1 MRWLEFGALGSK
13 QMKRLFLE
21 YFHCP
26 AAYVDF
32 RLSEDVAPRSGFF
45 RFGPDL
51 ICYGRL
57 SSGLTQ
63 RESSGALEDVLSHV
77 HVEKSAAYLPFD
89 LDDVIENLRY
99 ERYSAVGHTSVGRSF
114 ARSVVRKMYYAVRP
128 LLPITV
134 RKHLQRAALHGWDK
148 KVFPNWP
155 VDHTVDRLFDLIMSA
170 VIRANSGE
178 RVPFVWFWPD
188 GFSSCLIMTHDV
200 ETAAGRD
207 FCQTLMDLDD
217 SFGLK
222 SSFQVIPE
230 GRYEVTEGFLQC
242 LRRRG
247 FEINVHDL
255 NHDGNLFQHRE
266 EFLRRVARI
275 NAYGKR
281 FQAAGYRSGVL
292 YRNLDWYDAFD
303 YSYDMSVPNVG
314 HLDAQPGGCCT
325 TMPYF
330 IGNILEIPVVATQ
343 DYTLFHI
350 LRDYSIDLWNRQI
363 QLTLAHNGL
372 ISFIVHPD
380 YLLEKRGR
388 NVYVTLLA
396 RLAQL
401 RHRSKTWFALPREL
415 NDWWRSRSEMRLVK
429 ERNSWR
435 IDGPN
440 RHRARIAYAS
450 LEGNRVVY
458 TLEKEFHPH
467 VRPPGLEA
475 PKSGRPSRQMEGH
488 CIAE

>member
-1 MRWLEFGALGSK
+1 
-13 QMKRLFLE
+13 
-21 YFHCP
+21 
-26 AAYVDF
+26 
-32 RLSEDVAPRSGFF
+32 
-45 RFGPDL
+45 
-51 ICYGRL
+51 
-57 SSGLTQ
+57 
-63 RESSGALEDVLSHV
+63 
-77 HVEKSAAYLPFD
+77 
-89 LDDVIENLRY
+89 
-99 ERYSAVGHTSVGRSF
+99 
-114 ARSVVRKMYYAVRP
+114 
-128 LLPITV
+128 
-134 RKHLQRAALHGWDK
+134 
-148 KVFPNWP
+148 
-155 VDHTVDRLFDLIMSA
+155 
-170 VIRANSGE
+170 
-178 RVPFVWFWPD
+178 
-188 GFSSCLIMTHDV
+188 
-200 ETAAGRD
+200 
-207 FCQTLMDLDD
+207 
-217 SFGLK
+217 
-222 SSFQVIPE
+222 
-230 GRYEVTEGFLQC
+230 
-242 LRRRG
+242 
-247 FEINVHDL
+247 
-255 NHDGNLFQHRE
+255 
-266 EFLRRVARI
+266 
-275 NAYGKR
+275 
-281 FQAAGYRSGVL
+281 
-292 YRNLDWYDAFD
+292 
-303 YSYDMSVPNVG
+303 
-314 HLDAQPGGCCT
+314 
-325 TMPYF
+325 MPYF

-450 LEGNRVVY
+450 LEGTRVVY

-475 PKSGRPSRQMEGH
+475 PKSGRPSPQMEGH